1 MAIDNETAG
10 ELVMGYLHKMR
21 MGAVLAVNAN
31 RVTGAWGDNGGE
43 EKACRIASEA
53 IRILRETDTEKTIRT
68 LYA

>member
-1 MAIDNETAG
+1 MS
-10 ELVMGYLHKMR
+10 
-21 MGAVLAVNAN
+21 
-31 RVTGAWGDNGGE
+31 RVTLIVLDLSLIHIYNGGE